1 MLQPEGSFQSSLYHC
16 IFLTDVGETRR
27 PLLVSKIC
35 LTLTVFFSLPLLFLV
50 YVWPSLFPPSPQEF
64 SDCHFTRHARGRLLG
79 LGDEQRVRENEE
91 MSLLRLQARL
101 QLRLGVAQEQAA
113 WTLGQETLDQGT
125 GLRADWRQAAFPG
138 GKNTKE
144 HTHKKTNKVKFFKD
158 IPREGEF
165 CGLDVADQQVLDQSF
180 VFNWTP
186 KTFSLRNYCQTTFE
200 QSTDVANCVKPVAR
214 RVKEENFCVLFQC
227 FYRATSK

>member
-1 MLQPEGSFQSSLYHC
+1 MLVKPEDLFWFLKFVSLWL
-16 IFLTDVGETRR
+16 F
-27 PLLVSKIC
+27 
-35 LTLTVFFSLPLLFLV
+35 FFSLPLLFLV

-144 HTHKKTNKVKFFKD
+144 HTHKKTNKVKFFK
-158 IPREGEF
+158 ISPEKVNSVVWMWLINRF
-165 CGLDVADQQVLDQSF
+165 WTKALSLTGLQ
-180 VFNWTP
+180 
-186 KTFSLRNYCQTTFE
+186 
-200 QSTDVANCVKPVAR
+200 KPSRSVITA
-214 RVKEENFCVLFQC
+214 KLPS
-227 FYRATSK
+227 SKAPT

>member
-16 IFLTDVGETRR
+16 IFLTDVRETRR

-35 LTLTVFFSLPLLFLV
+35 LTLTVFFPLPLLFLV

-125 GLRADWRQAAFPG
+125 GLRADWRQAAFPEG
-138 GKNTKE
+138 RTQRNT
-144 HTHKKTNKVKFFKD
+144 HTKRQTKS
-158 IPREGEF
+158 
-165 CGLDVADQQVLDQSF
+165 SF
-180 VFNWTP
+180 SIYP
-186 KTFSLRNYCQTTFE
+186 Q
-200 QSTDVANCVKPVAR
+200 R
-214 RVKEENFCVLFQC
+214 R
-227 FYRATSK
+227 